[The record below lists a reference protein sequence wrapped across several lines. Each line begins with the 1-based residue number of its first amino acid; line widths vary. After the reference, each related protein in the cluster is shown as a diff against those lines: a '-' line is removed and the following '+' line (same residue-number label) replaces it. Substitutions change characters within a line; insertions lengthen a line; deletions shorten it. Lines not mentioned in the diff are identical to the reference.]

1 MWNIREATDQDTA
14 AIALLI
20 TQLGYETTE
29 DEMRNR
35 MQRIGADTQ
44 YVSLVA
50 SNEKSVMGFL
60 GLAFGL
66 YYECNGIYARIVA
79 LSVAPE
85 SQGEGVGRKLI
96 AAAEKIAKTRG
107 AITFIVNSGLQR
119 AEAHIFYEGLG
130 FLWKSKAFY
139 EALGTAEQAIAA
151 DRADRPRSG

>member
-50 SNEKSVMGFL
+50 SNEKSVTGFL

-66 YYECNGIYARIVA
+66 YYEYNGIYARIVV

-85 SQGEGVGRKLI
+85 AQCEGLGRKLV
-96 AAAEKIAKTRG
+96 AAAEEIAKARG

-119 AEAHIFYEGLG
+119 PEAHKFYEGLG

-139 EALGTAEQAIAA
+139 KALGTAEQAIAA